1 MIIPAPSKETHIKII
16 AQVLFNYISDYKA
29 ENYFTGKFK
38 MFVNSF
44 IVQLK
49 EVEKKNFD
57 RALELQEEAATI
69 VYDALDV
76 YLKTVSSVP
85 VWDMPNITQVI
96 QAYYLDKKSI
106 EGITKKI
113 LK

>member
-1 MIIPAPSKETHIKII
+1 MIPQEQKQTHIKVV

-29 ENYFTGKFK
+29 DNYFTGKFK

-57 RALELQEEAATI
+57 RALELQEEAATE
-69 VYDALDV
+69 VYNALDL
-76 YLKTVSSVP
+76 YLRTISSVP

-96 QAYYLDKKSI
+96 NAYYLDQKSI

-113 LK
+113 LR